1 MQRWGSG
8 EGGVGR
14 GPISE
19 ARTKGWVPARTLALM
34 TGWRVAPF
42 TEMGKIVERINGEM
56 NRETNM

>member
-1 MQRWGSG
+1 M
-8 EGGVGR
+8 GR

-42 TEMGKIVERINGEM
+42 TEMGKIVERINGGM